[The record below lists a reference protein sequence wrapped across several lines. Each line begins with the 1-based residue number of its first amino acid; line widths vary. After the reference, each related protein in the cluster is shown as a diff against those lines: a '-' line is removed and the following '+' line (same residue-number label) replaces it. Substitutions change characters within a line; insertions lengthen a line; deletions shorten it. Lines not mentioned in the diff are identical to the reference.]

1 MYITVK
7 DIERAR
13 NRIKVGDYVL
23 ESRPVL
29 QGSCRKVFTASRVVQ
44 KSRHVFVTEILGT
57 AFPGVRTSYSYAD
70 LLLQEEVK
78 VVPES
83 QAVYAAKI
91 FAMDRVCF
99 PKSA

>member
-13 NRIKVGDYVL
+13 NSIKVGDYVL

-44 KSRHVFVTEILGT
+44 KSILGT

-78 VVPES
+78 VVTER

>member
-13 NRIKVGDYVL
+13 NSIKVGDYVL

-44 KSRHVFVTEILGT
+44 KSRLSMLLRFLQWTGS
-57 AFPGVRTSYSYAD
+57 AFPS
-70 LLLQEEVK
+70 LLRRLHG
-78 VVPES
+78 
-83 QAVYAAKI
+83 I
-91 FAMDRVCF
+91 FKCA
-99 PKSA
+99 

>member
-1 MYITVK
+1 M
-7 DIERAR
+7 
-13 NRIKVGDYVL
+13 
-23 ESRPVL
+23 
-29 QGSCRKVFTASRVVQ
+29 
-44 KSRHVFVTEILGT
+44 TEILGT